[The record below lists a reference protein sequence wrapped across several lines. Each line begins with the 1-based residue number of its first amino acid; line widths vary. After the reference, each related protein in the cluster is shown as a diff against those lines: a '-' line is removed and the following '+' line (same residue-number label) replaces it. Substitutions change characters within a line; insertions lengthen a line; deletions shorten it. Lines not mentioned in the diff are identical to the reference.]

1 MESLMTKPALRTDTL
16 IVRTATTAA
25 EIDQLREVLNQGHY
39 LKAGRPAGHVLW
51 QGVYQTDSEAGYPE
65 LVAVLCWGGAA
76 KCLKERDTHIGW
88 DRVTCA
94 NRLKLVVQLRR
105 FYVPDRARRPNLASQ
120 CLALSLRTLGA
131 EFEARHGFQPLLAES
146 FHDPDEHTGTLYKAT
161 NWLALGFTKGFTKG
175 CRRHRRDYYEDAGK
189 PKHLWVRPL
198 KKDALALLA
207 RPGLLPPAHQAGVLE
222 GDPAGA
228 RCALKCGELRTLRHA
243 LQGLTDTRN
252 PKAIRHPF
260 SAMLTLLVYGLIC
273 GAKDVKA
280 IWTKCGPLD
289 EHQRRAIGLTKRNK
303 RTGKL
308 VLPGYG
314 ALNDLVNRIDPAELA
329 GALNAWLG
337 ANSDLL
343 PKSLA
348 LDGKSIG
355 AKGRLGGIVTL
366 CFHAT
371 GQPLAQRTYSGKKD
385 DCELPV
391 AQHLL
396 EKDVAGQLH
405 GALVTGDALHGQKK
419 RLSLSRATAGTTC

>member
-1 MESLMTKPALRTDTL
+1 MTKPALLTDTL
-16 IVRTATTAA
+16 TLRTATEAA

-51 QGVYQTDSEAGYPE
+51 QGIYQTDTEAGYPE

-76 KCLKERDTHIGW
+76 KRLKERDTHIGW
-88 DRVTCA
+88 DAVTCA

-105 FYVPDRARRPNLASQ
+105 FYVLDSARRPNLASQ
-120 CLALSLRTLGA
+120 CLALSLRSLRA

-146 FHDPDEHTGTLYKAT
+146 FHDPEEHTGTLYKAT
-161 NWLALGFTKGFTKG
+161 NWQPLGFTKGFK
-175 CRRHRRDYYEDAGK
+175 RHRRDFYQDTGK

-198 KKDALALLA
+198 KKDALGLLA
-207 RPGLLPPAHQAGVLE
+207 RPGPLPPAHQGAIAE
-222 GDPAGA
+222 GDTAGA
-228 RCALKCGELRTLRHA
+228 RCALKCSELRTLRHA
-243 LQGLTDTRN
+243 LQELTDTRN

-260 SAMLTLLVYGLIC
+260 SAMLTLIVYGLIC
-273 GAKDVKA
+273 GAQDVKA
-280 IWTKCGPLD
+280 IWRKCGPLD
-289 EHQRRAIGLTKRNK
+289 ENQRRAIGLTKRNK

-308 VLPGYG
+308 TLPGYG
-314 ALNDLVNRIDPAELA
+314 ALNDLVNPAELA
-329 GALNAWLG
+329 RALNAWLC

-396 EKDVAGQLH
+396 DKTAGDQLD
-405 GALVTGDALHGQKK
+405 GALVTGDALHTQKK
-419 RLSLSRATAGTTC
+419 RRSLSRVTEETTC

>member
-1 MESLMTKPALRTDTL
+1 MPKPALLTDTL
-16 IVRTATTAA
+16 TLRTATEAA
-25 EIDQLREVLNQGHY
+25 EIDQLREVLNRGHY

-51 QGVYQTDSEAGYPE
+51 QGIYQTDTEAGYPV

-105 FYVPDRARRPNLASQ
+105 FYVLDSARHPNLASQ
-120 CLALSLRTLGA
+120 CLALSLRSLRA

-146 FHDPDEHTGTLYKAT
+146 FHDPEEHTGTLYKAT
-161 NWLALGFTKGFTKG
+161 NWQPLGFTKGFK
-175 CRRHRRDYYEDAGK
+175 RHRRDFYQDTGK
-189 PKHLWVRPL
+189 PKHLWIRPL
-198 KKDALALLA
+198 RKDALGLLA
-207 RPGLLPPAHQAGVLE
+207 RPGLLPPAHQAAIAD
-222 GDPAGA
+222 GDTAGA
-228 RCALKCGELRTLRHA
+228 RCALKCCELRTLRQA
-243 LQGLTDTRN
+243 LQELTDTRN

-260 SAMLTLLVYGLIC
+260 SAMLTLIVYGLIC
-273 GAKDVKA
+273 GAQDVKA
-280 IWTKCGPLD
+280 IWRKCGPLD
-289 EHQRRAIGLTKRNK
+289 ENQRRAIGLTKRNK

-308 VLPGYG
+308 TLPGYG
-314 ALNDLVNRIDPAELA
+314 ALNDLVNRIDPVELA
-329 GALNAWLG
+329 GALNAWLCE
-337 ANSDLL
+337 NSELL

-396 EKDVAGQLH
+396 EKNAASQRD
-405 GALVTGDALHGQKK
+405 GALVTGDALHTQKK
-419 RLSLSRATAGTTC
+419 RRSLSRATEGTTC

>member
-1 MESLMTKPALRTDTL
+1 MEALMPKPALLTDTL
-16 IVRTATTAA
+16 TLRTATEAA
-25 EIDQLREVLNQGHY
+25 EVDQLREVLNQGHY
-39 LKAGRPAGHVLW
+39 LKAGRPSGHVLW
-51 QGVYQTDSEAGYPE
+51 QGVYQTDTEAGYPE

-76 KCLKERDTHIGW
+76 KRLKERDTHIGW
-88 DRVTCA
+88 DAVTCA
-94 NRLKLVVQLRR
+94 NRLKLIVQLRR
-105 FYVPDRARRPNLASQ
+105 FYVLDSARRPNLASQ
-120 CLALSLRTLGA
+120 CLALSLRSLRA

-146 FHDPDEHTGTLYKAT
+146 FHDPEEHTGTLYKAT
-161 NWLALGFTKGFTKG
+161 NWQPVGFTKGFK
-175 CRRHRRDYYEDAGK
+175 RHRRDFYQDTGK

-198 KKDALALLA
+198 KKDALGLLA
-207 RPGLLPPAHQAGVLE
+207 RPGLLPPAHQAAIAE
-222 GDPAGA
+222 GDTAGA
-228 RCALKCGELRTLRHA
+228 RCALKCSELRTLRHA

-260 SAMLTLLVYGLIC
+260 SAMLTLIVYGLIC
-273 GAKDVKA
+273 GAADVKA
-280 IWTKCGPLD
+280 IWRKCGPLD
-289 EHQRRAIGLTKRNK
+289 ENQRRSIGLTKRNK

-308 VLPGYG
+308 TLPGYG
-314 ALNDLVNRIDPAELA
+314 ALNDLVNRIDPVELA
-329 GALNAWLG
+329 RALNAWLC

-396 EKDVAGQLH
+396 EKTAGDQLD
-405 GALVTGDALHGQKK
+405 GALVTGDALHTQKK
-419 RLSLSRATAGTTC
+419 RRSLSRAMEGTTF